1 MGLCSSIQLFTLP
14 GMSPDSWGYHSDDGN
29 AFECVGS
36 KVYKKS
42 RVRGLS
48 AYSQI

>member
-1 MGLCSSIQLFTLP
+1 MGLSSSTQLFTLP

-42 RVRGLS
+42 RVRDLS
-48 AYSQI
+48 MYLQT